1 MTKLLWENLK
11 LYKLSFLYSIITV
24 TLGIYGF
31 ILSELSQFPFIYIFV
46 IIIIGTPEFIRLSD
60 ILNSGYFRLLNKLPI
75 SSNDIYR
82 HKFIISIS
90 GIVLI
95 FTLILIINFF
105 VIIPFKLCEF
115 MNIMSSNLIAG
126 IIIHN
131 STKLFYLPKKFLE
144 QYTGLLSMLAYM
156 IILSFYFS
164 IFGYITSEEN
174 LLCGKELI
182 SINYLI
188 YLIIQI
194 VSAYYFGKLYNY
206 ILIRTKSYKAYQEK

>member
-1 MTKLLWENLK
+1 M
-11 LYKLSFLYSIITV
+11 IIMG
-24 TLGIYGF
+24 L
-31 ILSELSQFPFIYIFV
+31 
-46 IIIIGTPEFIRLSD
+46 PEFIRLSE

-95 FTLILIINFF
+95 LTLILIINFF
-105 VIIPFKLCEF
+105 VIIPLKFFEF
-115 MNIMSSNLIAG
+115 MNIMSSNIIAG

-131 STKLFYLPKKFLE
+131 STNLFYLPKKFSAHGS
-144 QYTGLLSMLAYM
+144 TMTAMAAYM
-156 IILSFYFS
+156 ILLSYFFLL
-164 IFGYITSEEN
+164 FGFITSEDY
-174 LLCGKELI
+174 LFWGKELI

-194 VSAYYFGKLYNY
+194 VSAYYFGKLYHY
-206 ILIRTKSYKAYQEK
+206 LLIRTKSYKAFKFE